1 MALVVVPA
9 MWLWSLS
16 IPVVSLEWGPSS
28 LAVSL
33 RVLLLPS
40 CWQNCVDQEVVVHP
54 VERTK
59 SSSCGRL
66 AVVVHDVVSKVTV
79 KRYVSTVAVL

>member
-33 RVLLLPS
+33 RVPLLPS
-40 CWQNCVDQEVVVHP
+40 CWQSCVDREVVVHP
-54 VERTK
+54 VEWTK
-59 SSSCGRL
+59 NSSCGRL
-66 AVVVHDVVSKVTV
+66 ADVVHDVVTQVTV
-79 KRYVSTVAVL
+79 KRDVSTVVVL